1 MTAAGW
7 GGLLALPAM
16 DVRKPGDDL
25 GKRSRGGKRQDLTP
39 FTPTRK
45 LLIRRFGPLPAW
57 AEGKLTGAEP
67 ARLEAWAERLLEA
80 ATLEAVFVEE

>member
-7 GGLLALPAM
+7 RGLFALPAM

-39 FTPTRK
+39 FTP
-45 LLIRRFGPLPAW
+45 LIRRFGPLPAW
-57 AEGKLTGAEP
+57 AEVKLTGAEP